1 MRHQYNKLLQ
11 VNTGAKSKWVFMRM
25 QLSSLIRAG
34 KITTTPKRAKVLK
47 DYTDEF
53 FSTLLSFDSKY
64 DEKWAL
70 REAIKYVKSVVY
82 GEEEGKKVISTLLP
96 KYREEKRTSGFT
108 TSYKLGFRVWDAAAK
123 IMLKLA

>member
-25 QLSSLIRAG
+25 QLSSLIRAW

-47 DYTDEF
+47 AFTDEF
-53 FSTLLSFDSKY
+53 FSTLLWFDKKY

-82 GEEEGKKVISTLLP
+82 WEEEGKKVIETLLP
-96 KYREEKRTSGFT
+96 KYREEKKASGFT
-108 TSYKLGFRVWDAAAK
+108 TSYKLGFRIGDGAAK
-123 IMLKLA
+123 VMLKLA